1 MGDQGW
7 ISRQEGYTPTQVAL
21 VIKNLPMQ
29 ETQEMWVRSLGWEIP
44 WSGEMATCSSTLA
57 WKIPWTEEPGELQ
70 SMGSQESEMTKHT
83 GNWLQIL
90 LGQAVEISMVVLS
103 FWFILS
109 LDSLPVTKS
118 LPEAMGP
125 GCWSEIFLSPQAKR
139 KALISGVIGAI
150 WLTCRLLAS
159 DHENPQGMLWPD
171 YID

>member
-1 MGDQGW
+1 MDFPTGRLHSYPG
-7 ISRQEGYTPTQVAL
+7 GATQV
-21 VIKNLPMQ
+21 VKNLLMQ

-44 WSGEMATCSSTLA
+44 WSGEMATCYSTLA

-83 GNWLQIL
+83 GNWLQML

-103 FWFILS
+103 FWFILN

-171 YID
+171 YVD